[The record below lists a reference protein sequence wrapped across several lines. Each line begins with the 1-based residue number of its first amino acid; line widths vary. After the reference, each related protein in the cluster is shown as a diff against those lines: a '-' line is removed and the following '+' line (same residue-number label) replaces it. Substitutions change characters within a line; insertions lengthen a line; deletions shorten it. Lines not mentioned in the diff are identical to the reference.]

1 VIDLN
6 KVKNVFAIQMMH
18 SFVSGVV
25 GVAIPL
31 MMKARDVDVVTMG
44 LVFAAMPLIFQIGR
58 MAFAVVS
65 DLLGRKPFFISNG
78 VLGSLSCLIYYAAH
92 TPLEFL
98 FGKVAEATKE
108 GTLWAVNRAY
118 LLEEGGN
125 WRLLTSLRTL
135 VYFAFAGGSLAAG
148 FLIVWFLFEGTML
161 FCAMLGVIVLLLAM
175 FLPSER
181 RKEFG
186 IGKALGLLDFRRK
199 TFLFKSFLFLFLLM
213 GLSLGLIGG
222 FVITIFL
229 DSNGFGSEA
238 IGLITAVQLLLAGGS
253 CYVFSKTTKVKQ
265 LILVSGL
272 LFSITYALLGFS
284 TSAVAAALVIMTG
297 GISGMMTVTQEGIMS
312 KITDRQSYG
321 TDIGLLWTGFHIGE
335 SVSLVITGFLIATWG
350 FIAPFA
356 LTAASFPLF
365 YVPAYLIMKR
375 TSDNSHH

>member
-1 VIDLN
+1 VTDLN

-18 SFVSGVV
+18 SFASGVV
-25 GVAIPL
+25 GVAVPL
-31 MMKARDVDVVTMG
+31 MMKARNIDVVTMG
-44 LVFAAMPLIFQIGR
+44 LVFAAMPLIFQLGR

-65 DLLGRKPFFISNG
+65 DLLGRKPFFISDG
-78 VLGSLSCLIYYAAH
+78 VLGSLSCLVYYAAH

-98 FGKVAEATKE
+98 FGKVAEATKD

-118 LLEEGGN
+118 LLEEDPGN
-125 WRLLTSLRTL
+125 WRLLISMRTL

-161 FCAMLGVIVLLLAM
+161 FCAMLGVVVLLLAM

-181 RKEFG
+181 RREFG
-186 IGKALGLLDFRRK
+186 FGKALGLLDLRRK

-238 IGLITAVQLLLAGGS
+238 IGLIIAIQLLLAGGS
-253 CYVFSKTTKVKQ
+253 CYIFSKTTKVKQ

-272 LFSITYALLGFS
+272 LLSITYALMGFS
-284 TSAVAAALVIMTG
+284 TSTIAAALVIMTG
-297 GISGMMTVTQEGIMS
+297 WINGMMTVTQEGIMS
-312 KITDRQSYG
+312 NIADRQSFG
-321 TDIGLLWTGFHIGE
+321 TDIGLLWMGFHIGE
-335 SVSLVITGFLIATWG
+335 SISLVITGFLIATWG
-350 FIAPFA
+350 FIAPFT
-356 LTAASFPLF
+356 LTAVSFPLF

-375 TSDNSHH
+375 AR